1 MPRKSKS
8 VYTTPD
14 RVIKDTQ
21 KKTKKKSNTSF
32 NDLESTTRIRIDTD
46 RINDVDSLDTSFL
59 EGRIANKTNNNKKVK
74 EKLLTERNQSI
85 YQLGVIK
92 KVLYTLSF
100 FCLGIFLMIFLF
112 NSNLLSSKSKKVE
125 KEEIEEKNEINKKMI
140 ILDQNY
146 LFIGDQ
152 YTEEIDL
159 DSLSISHVKV
169 ASNNFTISDVLEE
182 MREKIYNYNPSVILF
197 ELGMNDYIQ
206 GKSKEEIVSNMEKV
220 ILGIKENRPYSKIY
234 IESLYPIN
242 EDLIDKEKY
251 SEISSQE
258 IEDINREIKKLCAN
272 EDVQYLDIYQLL
284 SYDGQLRKKYSEDG
298 ISLNEDG
305 YSTLQNKIKEVV
317 DENEK
322 NNKE

>member
-1 MPRKSKS
+1 MIVGRVFDVPRKSKS

-125 KEEIEEKNEINKKMI
+125 KEDFEEVGHI
-140 ILDQNY
+140 
-146 LFIGDQ
+146 
-152 YTEEIDL
+152 T
-159 DSLSISHVKV
+159 SS
-169 ASNNFTISDVLEE
+169 
-182 MREKIYNYNPSVILF
+182 
-197 ELGMNDYIQ
+197 
-206 GKSKEEIVSNMEKV
+206 
-220 ILGIKENRPYSKIY
+220 LGITNVTSGDRFSAAF
-234 IESLYPIN
+234 
-242 EDLIDKEKY
+242 DRMDKAMYAAK
-251 SEISSQE
+251 SSGRNCVRR
-258 IEDINREIKKLCAN
+258 I
-272 EDVQYLDIYQLL
+272 
-284 SYDGQLRKKYSEDG
+284 
-298 ISLNEDG
+298 
-305 YSTLQNKIKEVV
+305 
-317 DENEK
+317 
-322 NNKE
+322 